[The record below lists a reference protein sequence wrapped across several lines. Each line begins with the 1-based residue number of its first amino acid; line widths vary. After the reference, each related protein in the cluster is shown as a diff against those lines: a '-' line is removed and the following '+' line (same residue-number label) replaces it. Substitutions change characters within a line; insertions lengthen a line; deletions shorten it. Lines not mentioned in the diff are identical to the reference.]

1 MKLPL
6 WRIAEFTAAKGDF
19 DQELVATGYS
29 IDSRTLNPGD
39 LFIALQGEHF
49 DGHDYVAAALEKNAV
64 AAIVQKDKKVS
75 ANPARLLHV
84 EDTLRALQSLGA
96 AARRL
101 WGKPVLA
108 VTGSVGK
115 TTTKEILAHVLASR
129 FRVLK
134 STGNLNNHIGLPLQ
148 LLKLEPEHDLAV
160 LEMGMNH
167 AGEIR
172 ALATLAHHD
181 LAIVTC
187 VAPVHLEFFDSVAEI
202 ARAKYEIIETLH
214 PGGIAVLNADDQYV
228 CQFGRDFKGKVV
240 TFGIHH
246 PADVSARNIHMLGSD
261 GSEFDLVIDGIR
273 EPVKFPLLGEHN
285 IYNALAA
292 SAAALEWGIAPSLA
306 ARSLETVQAGEKRGQ
321 TLEIGRATV
330 INDCYNSNPK
340 ALHAMIDT
348 LAAMEARR
356 RILIAGEMLELGPT
370 AEILHADAGRHA
382 AEKKIDLVIGVRG
395 LAKALVEAAA
405 AAGANAKYVET
416 PEEAGELLAKELRP
430 GDAVL
435 LKASRGVKLE
445 RALEILQN
453 MRNAAPEKEKRSK
466 PRLKSRMSDRSAK

>member
-6 WRIAEFTAAKGDF
+6 WRIAEFTAAKGEF
-19 DQELVATGYS
+19 DQDLVATGYS
-29 IDSRTLNPGD
+29 IDSRTLSPGD
-39 LFIALQGEHF
+39 LFIALQGDRF

-64 AAIVQKDKKVS
+64 AAIVQRDKKIS
-75 ANPARLLHV
+75 ANPGRLLHV

-115 TTTKEILAHVLASR
+115 TTTKDILAHLLMGR
-129 FRVLK
+129 FRVMK
-134 STGNLNNHIGLPLQ
+134 SSGNLNNHIGMPLQ

-187 VAPVHLEFFDSVAEI
+187 VAPVHLEFFHSLADI
-202 ARAKYEIIETLH
+202 ARAKYEIIESLH
-214 PGGIAVLNADDQYV
+214 PGGVAVLNADDSYV

-246 PADVSARNIHMLGSD
+246 PADVSAQNVQMQGSN
-261 GSEFDLVIDGIR
+261 GSKFDLVVEGIR
-273 EPVKFPLLGEHN
+273 EPVTLPLLGEHN

-292 SAAALEWGIAPSLA
+292 SAAALEWGITPSLA
-306 ARSLETVQAGEKRGQ
+306 ARSLESVQPGEKRGQ
-321 TLEIGRATV
+321 TLEIGGATI
-330 INDCYNSNPK
+330 INDSYNSNPK

-348 LAAMEARR
+348 LADMNVRR
-356 RILIAGEMLELGPT
+356 RILVAGEMLELGPT
-370 AEILHADAGRHA
+370 GEKLHADAGRHA
-382 AEKKIDLVIGVRG
+382 AERRMDLIIGVRG
-395 LAKALVEAAA
+395 LAKALVEAAS
-405 AAGANAKYVET
+405 AAGANAKFVET
-416 PEEAGELLAKELRP
+416 SEEAGELLAKELRP

-445 RALEILQN
+445 RALEKLQQ
-453 MRNAAPEKEKRSK
+453 EIKG
-466 PRLKSRMSDRSAK
+466 